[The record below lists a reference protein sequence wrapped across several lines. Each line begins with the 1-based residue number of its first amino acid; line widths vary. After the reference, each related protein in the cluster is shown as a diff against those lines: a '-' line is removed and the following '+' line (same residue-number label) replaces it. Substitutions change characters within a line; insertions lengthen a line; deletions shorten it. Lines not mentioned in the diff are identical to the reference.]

1 MGRKFILQVLVSA
14 VALAITDHLMD
25 GFSIAG
31 WPPLLVA
38 AFFLGVIHTFV
49 EPVLKFLTFPV
60 NLLTLGIWN
69 LVLNLITFLFVLH
82 LISGITAHNL
92 LYWLGAWLLYSL
104 LSFVFSFILRRF

>member
-1 MGRKFILQVLVSA
+1 MRVFASA
-14 VALAITDHLMD
+14 VALAITDYLMD

-38 AFFLGVIHTFV
+38 AFFLGVTHTFV
-49 EPVLKFLTFPV
+49 EPVLKLLTFPV

-69 LVLNLITFLFVLH
+69 FVLNLITFLFVLH

-92 LYWLGAWLLYSL
+92 LYWLEAWLLYSL
-104 LSFVFSFILRRF
+104 LYFVFSLILRALNR